1 MHEMILG
8 VLLFA
13 LGVLVSFFVTNKV
26 IARIIHLVSI
36 IYEDG
41 DDLKV
46 IEKLKRLSWLYPPTF
61 I

>member
-26 IARIIHLVSI
+26 IARVIHLVSI

-41 DDLKV
+41 DAMKV
-46 IEKLKRLSWLYPPTF
+46 IEKLKRLS
-61 I
+61 